1 MKGGQYSSISLKNSV
16 LSLFYYCFLA
26 CLIGGKIKRKLL
38 FSRGGI
44 IMFQDLKNIVVNSF
58 DKAST
63 SVEGIHKS
71 LASLPLDIMAKL
83 GAFEDT
89 ANSIKKIQED
99 SISKV
104 YAMTRNANQQIGE
117 YADNII
123 EKFEKKEKKGSKA
136 KAKKADLPSQNN
148 DKN

>member
-1 MKGGQYSSISLKNSV
+1 
-16 LSLFYYCFLA
+16 
-26 CLIGGKIKRKLL
+26 
-38 FSRGGI
+38 
-44 IMFQDLKNIVVNSF
+44 MFQDLKNIVVNSF